1 MTSPIFHVN
10 RLGNLANQMIQFL
23 VACNVANRVP
33 GCRISNV
40 HLPTWQI
47 DHPHLDLS
55 GIVMPITAMQHVDVA
70 SVARLLRGAGIDCI
84 HYTGYGQ
91 RLENFPTLEECR
103 PLFRSELTDRAGF
116 GEEHLVIN
124 IRGGE
129 VLDGRHPGYTLV
141 PIDFY
146 AEIIRTTGLNPVFM
160 GQIENNIYCN
170 ELRRR
175 FPRAQFIASQGA
187 LHDFEMIRG
196 SKNIIPSVSTF
207 SWLAAW
213 LSYAD
218 KVFMPLTGFY
228 NPFQDRLVDLVPLN
242 DDRFVFYLFPLNF
255 SVRVDDYRQQHHAI
269 NGLWGRVEPA
279 RLKALLDEAKH
290 VEKRKSAFVDL
301 YDEDFYLRSYPEIAT
316 EVSSGRMPSGLYH
329 YIMFGF
335 AENRDPFA
343 LDSAWYTRTYPL
355 AAMEIGRGEYIDVFH
370 HYTAIGHK
378 RGYDP
383 IGPAVNARFAAV
395 G

>member
-10 RLGNLANQMIQFL
+10 RMGNLANQMMQFL

-40 HLPTWQI
+40 QMPTWQI
-47 DHPHLDLS
+47 DHPHLDL
-55 GIVMPITAMQHVDVA
+55 GGVVMPVTAMHHIDVG
-70 SVARLLRGAGIDCI
+70 SVARLLLDAGINSI

-91 RLENFPTLEECR
+91 RLENYPALDQCR
-103 PLFRSELTDRAGF
+103 ALFRSELTDQVGF
-116 GEEHLVIN
+116 GDEHLVIN

-141 PIDFY
+141 PIEFY

-175 FPRAQFIASQGA
+175 FPRACFIESQGA
-187 LHDFEMIRG
+187 LPDFEMIRG

-213 LSYAD
+213 LSHAE
-218 KVFMPLTGFY
+218 KIFMPLTGFY
-228 NPFQDRLVDLVPLN
+228 NPFQDRLADFVALE
-242 DDRFVFYLFPLNF
+242 DDRFVFYLFPINY
-255 SVRVDDYRQQHHAI
+255 SVRVDDYRQQHEAI
-269 NGLWGRVEPA
+269 DGLWGRVEPE
-279 RLKALLDEAKH
+279 RLRVLMRDAKQ
-290 VEKRKSAFVDL
+290 VQKQKSAFLDL
-301 YDEDFYLRSYPEIAT
+301 YDEGFYLRAYPEIAQA
-316 EVSSGRMPSGLYH
+316 VSSGRMPTGLYH

-343 LDSAWYTRTYPL
+343 LDRGWYTRTYPL
-355 AAMEIGRGEYIDVFH
+355 AAVEIGRGEYIDAHH
-370 HYTAIGHK
+370 HYTEIGHK
-378 RGYDP
+378 RGYEPMCPDV
-383 IGPAVNARFAAV
+383 GRRLEAV